1 MDARQ
6 LANDAV
12 RQIAKGSDPAEQK
25 RAARDAWTFGELAG
39 EYLERHAKLKKKS
52 WKEDERQLNA
62 DVLPRWKT
70 LPAAS
75 IHRRDVRDL
84 LDRLVDR
91 GAMYAAN
98 RTRAL
103 ISTIYNFGITREIVD
118 QNPVVGVPRP
128 ASEKSRER
136 VLTEE
141 EIRRVWE
148 ACGTQPPRV
157 AAWFRLRLA
166 TAQRG
171 GEILQM
177 RWQDLADDWW
187 NIPPEFVK
195 NDHGHRVY
203 LNKLARDIVNN
214 LHHSEDSVWVFP
226 LSLMGDYKHVGR
238 RLAAETR
245 ANVSDFRGH
254 DLRRTAASM
263 MTRRGVPRFIVSRI
277 LNHSVDKD
285 ITGVYDRYSYDRE
298 KQAAMRLW
306 AKQLAAILAGQTLT
320 STGRFKG

>member
-1 MDARQ
+1 
-6 LANDAV
+6 
-12 RQIAKGSDPAEQK
+12 
-25 RAARDAWTFGELAG
+25 
-39 EYLERHAKLKKKS
+39 
-52 WKEDERQLNA
+52 
-62 DVLPRWKT
+62 VLDC
-70 LPAAS
+70 L
-75 IHRRDVRDL
+75 I
-84 LDRLVDR
+84 DR
-91 GAMYAAN
+91 GVTSGAN

-103 ISTIYNFGITREIVD
+103 ISTIYNFGITRELVD
-118 QNPVVGVPRP
+118 QNPVIGVPKP
-128 ASEKSRER
+128 TSEKARER

-148 ACGTQPPRV
+148 ACSTQPPRV

-203 LNKLARDIVNN
+203 LNKVARGLVDT
-214 LHHSEDSVWVFP
+214 LHHSDKSIWVFP

-245 ANVSDFRGH
+245 ANIEDFRGH
-254 DLRRTAASM
+254 DLRRTAASV
-263 MTRRGVPRFIVSRI
+263 MTRRGVPRFIVARI

-298 KQAAMRLW
+298 KKAAMQFW
-306 AKQLAAILAGQTLT
+306 GKQLSAVLAGRAVTT
-320 STGRFKG
+320 AGRFKV